1 MIVQAPDNKT
11 IDFGNLPPD
20 QVQSAMQR
28 LYPVNQQSALT
39 VNQQT
44 ANNGGDTDNSW
55 IDKYVVPLGQGA
67 QAGLEGLGS
76 VYDLA
81 RMPFNAMG
89 ANIPSATDIIRSHS
103 SLPPPNGL
111 ASDLTRGTTSALAS
125 LGLGAGLAEAGSP
138 LVAGVGQALTSNPVS
153 QVGAF
158 AGSEGAR
165 GIAQRSGAGPI
176 GQLAAGFGGALAG
189 GKIGGFADAMATDP
203 QAVGNQLIKYLGE
216 PSPHGDIEDEAI
228 NQLMTPEA
236 GSQPGSALKAGFG
249 ARSPE
254 EYQDA
259 ASAVSGAANPIWK
272 QMREAGDALTP
283 DASNGLMDNITQN
296 LSSPENKYI
305 PQLNP
310 KTTAIIEDMKTE
322 AENGSLGVSTLD
334 QYRRMLSRVGGSED
348 GFSAGVAKRTI
359 DKYLAEIPDDALVSG
374 NKDSI
379 DLLNQAR
386 AQSAAGFKA
395 QDVADLLSKAN
406 GDPNKIKSVLT
417 KFVSDDD
424 NLIGMSQQQKDAL
437 RFAAN
442 TGIGENVLKAF
453 GKFGLDFSKSGV
465 GNTALP
471 ALAAMAGHAPLA
483 IVGTLAR
490 QGQKYIARGKAE
502 QAFRLFE
509 KGGQQ

>member
-11 IDFGNLPPD
+11 IDFGSLPPD

-28 LYPVNQQSALT
+28 LYPPSNQQQAGNPPSQGEQPAPANSNNLGNNQNDLLHSISAW
-39 VNQQT
+39 
-44 ANNGGDTDNSW
+44 ANSPTNVDTSDLPQSGQGLNFAQ
-55 IDKYVVPLGQGA
+55 KLGFGA
-67 QAGLEGLGS
+67 QALG
-76 VYDLA
+76 
-81 RMPFNAMG
+81 RG
-89 ANIPSATDIIRSHS
+89 A
-103 SLPPPNGL
+103 L
-111 ASDLTRGTTSALAS
+111 
-125 LGLGAGLAEAGSP
+125 
-138 LVAGVGQALTSNPVS
+138 GVGEDMVAKPM
-153 QVGAF
+153 
-158 AGSEGAR
+158 AR
-165 GIAQRSGAGPI
+165 GITELLQGAG
-176 GQLAAGFGGALAG
+176 GEMRA
-189 GKIGGFADAMATDP
+189 ATDNPLDP
-203 QAVGNQLIKYLGE
+203 QRGNLSTDALTTLGMLSPSSIALQSKMAPFNSGQQVPEPIGNQLIKFGDNLKPGE
-216 PSPHGDIEDEAI
+216 MGNVEDAAF
-228 NQLMTPEA
+228 NQLMTPEVGA
-236 GSQPGSALKAGFG
+236 QPGSALKAGFG

-272 QMREAGDALTP
+272 QMREAGDALKP

-359 DKYLAEIPDDALVSG
+359 DKYLAEIPDDALISG

-424 NLIGMSQQQKDAL
+424 NLIGMNQQQKDAL

-442 TGIGENVLKAF
+442 TGIVENVLKAF

-471 ALAAMAGHAPLA
+471 ALATMAGHAPLA